1 MDSFDMLQI
10 EDYEIFE
17 GYEILEDYIDE
28 FLMTKAGREEVER

>member
-10 EDYEIFE
+10 EDYGIFE

-28 FLMTKAGREEVER
+28 FLMAEAGEGKS

>member
-17 GYEILEDYIDE
+17 GYEILEGYIDE
-28 FLMTKAGREEVER
+28 FLMAEAGEGKS

>member
-17 GYEILEDYIDE
+17 GYEILEGYIDE
-28 FLMTKAGREEVER
+28 FLMAEAREGKS